1 MKRKLLNEIDFRAI
15 EPMDDKQLVEIDGGG
30 LKELLEEIID
40 IIRNGVNCLCTTNT
54 QCAMNCGC

>member
-15 EPMDDKQLVEIDGGG
+15 EPMDDKQLIEIDGGG

-40 IIRNGVNCLCTTNT
+40 IIRNGVNCSCTNT